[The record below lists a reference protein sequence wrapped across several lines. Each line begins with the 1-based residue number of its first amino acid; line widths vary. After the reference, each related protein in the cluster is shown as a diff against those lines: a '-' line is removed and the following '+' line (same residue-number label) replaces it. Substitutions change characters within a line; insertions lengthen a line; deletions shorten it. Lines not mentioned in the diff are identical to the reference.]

1 MNDRELIAAVR
12 ESVANVQTATPVGQV
27 VRRGRAVRARRR
39 ISGAAA
45 ALAVVAVVAVAVT
58 AVPAASPPAGRPTG
72 PPDGQRPGAELTAWS
87 VVKLP
92 GGEVSVTI
100 HQLFYPAGLQRKLR
114 AAGVPASVIFD
125 AVHRYPS
132 WCRAYPASR
141 AVLVNVFPPN
151 LNRPAAA
158 VVIRPSALPPG
169 TGVYLDDLS
178 NPYGYI
184 GIQVGLV
191 YASRRCTGS

>member
-1 MNDRELIAAVR
+1 MNDAELIAAVR
-12 ESVANVQTATPVGQV
+12 ESVADIHATTPVERIQS
-27 VRRGRAVRARRR
+27 RGRAVRARRR
-39 ISGAAA
+39 VPGLAA
-45 ALAVVAVVAVAVT
+45 ALAT
-58 AVPAASPPAGRPTG
+58 AAGAAIALTALPAASHPAGHPASR
-72 PPDGQRPGAELTAWS
+72 RPGAAQLTAWS

-92 GGEVSVTI
+92 GGKVSVTI
-100 HQLFYPAGLQRKLR
+100 HELLFPAGLQRRLR
-114 AAGVPASVIFD
+114 EAGVPASVTFD

-141 AVLVNVFPPN
+141 AVLAGVFPPH
-151 LNRPAAA
+151 PGVPTAV

-169 TGVYLDDLS
+169 AGVYVDDLS

-191 YASRRCTGS
+191 RASKQCTGS